1 MIKDHKNDE
10 IKIIKNDEIENYD
23 EMMNDGNKTKLEII
37 ENLKTS
43 NKMVEIERYRQVVL
57 NGNSKVL

>member
-1 MIKDHKNDE
+1 MIKDHKYDE

-37 ENLKTS
+37 E
-43 NKMVEIERYRQVVL
+43 VESQNI
-57 NGNSKVL
+57 